1 MWEEGYWFLLRE
13 QMVAPFTEV
22 GRRGEGRSLED
33 RNPKIIFC
41 DSEIQM
47 LIKNS
52 EGMAN

>member
-1 MWEEGYWFLLRE
+1 
-13 QMVAPFTEV
+13 MVAPFTEV

-41 DSEIQM
+41 NVKFKM

-52 EGMAN
+52 EGTAN